1 MIGQSEKRRQ
11 LRLETSKPM
20 RTHDIVVI
28 DVETSCEP
36 VRESDELASR
46 GLAYGGR

>member
-1 MIGQSEKRRQ
+1 
-11 LRLETSKPM
+11 M
-20 RTHDIVVI
+20 RTHDIVLI
-28 DVETSCEP
+28 DVSTGRRRASV